1 MILYT
6 TERMKQKLKGIGG
19 DASILNV
26 EDGDWKGEGVC
37 IFCLGSS
44 DTRL

>member
-6 TERMKQKLKGIGG
+6 TERMKQKLIGIGG

-26 EDGDWKGEGVC
+26 EDGDWKGKEFVFLSW
-37 IFCLGSS
+37 IF
-44 DTRL
+44 